1 MPKRIRSPRA
11 RAEHCRELAVW
22 TDDARTQ
29 HILMDLARELEA
41 EELAEPAAEDRPM
54 NIPTSLS

>member
-1 MPKRIRSPRA
+1 MPKRIRSPHA
-11 RAEHCRELAVW
+11 RAEHCRELAEW

-41 EELAEPAAEDRPM
+41 EEPAEPAAEDLPL
-54 NIPTSLS
+54 NIPPSLS